1 VRARIAVLAVLGALA
16 VAPAAHAWTPD
27 VSSARS
33 YAKQRAGDVSFAV
46 RTEGSLYGF
55 RGRRTVPSASVV
67 KAMLMVAYLNH
78 RTVRGRR
85 LRARDRA
92 LLVPMVRWSNNVT
105 ASRVRDY
112 VGNSALAGL
121 ARRVGMRRFRT
132 APSWGSSVIDA
143 VDQTRLFLKIDRYV
157 VRRHRRT
164 ALRLLNRIVPSQRW
178 GIARARP
185 PGWTLYFKGGWGD
198 GDGDVDHQVAL
209 LRRGDHRVAVAILTT
224 ANPSHAYGKE
234 TLRGVAGRLLRGLLA
249 DSVPR

>member
-16 VAPAAHAWTPD
+16 AAPAAHAWTPD

-46 RTEGSLYGF
+46 RTEGSLYGY

-85 LRARDRA
+85 LRAGDRA

-112 VGNSALAGL
+112 VGNSALARL

-143 VDQTRLFLKIDRYV
+143 VDQTRLFLKVDRYV
-157 VRRHRRT
+157 VRRHR
-164 ALRLLNRIVPSQRW
+164 AYAMRLLNTIVPSQRW
-178 GIARARP
+178 GVARARP
-185 PGWTLYFKGGWGD
+185 ADLS
-198 GDGDVDHQVAL
+198 QVAAVTPESTAMAKEL
-209 LRRGDHRVAVAILTT
+209 KRRGFRFVGPTT
-224 ANPSHAYGKE
+224 AYALMQATGMVDDHVVNCW
-234 TLRGVAGRLLRGLLA
+234 
-249 DSVPR
+249 VPRLSE